1 MRLRKKLRMNDDW
14 KTLVPF
20 GDLHMGYA
28 TANLDKMQK
37 VVDYIKAKD
46 CKWIGMGD
54 FIDNTPPSHRF
65 YRQETSLTTPQQQ
78 VFDFVELVRPIKDTC
93 IGLIYGNH
101 EIRSLDY
108 KTGYDP
114 IKQMEELLGLSKNYR
129 GLGTQHYFHEA
140 PFDIFATHGKARGF
154 FFSTRTATK
163 INQLLK
169 LHELAEADLYLMGHV
184 HDILHFPINYVSGVD
199 SIVTKYFVLTGGF
212 VEYFGSYG
220 EAMNYTPVETGCNA
234 VHLNIYKKEVK
245 VERIC

>member
-1 MRLRKKLRMNDDW
+1 
-14 KTLVPF
+14 
-20 GDLHMGYA
+20 MGYA
-28 TANLDKMQK
+28 TANVDKMQK

-65 YRQETSLTTPQQQ
+65 YRQETSITTPQQQ
-78 VFDFVELVRPIKDTC
+78 VFDFVDLVKPIKDTC
-93 IGLIYGNH
+93 IGLI
-101 EIRSLDY
+101 
-108 KTGYDP
+108 YDP

-184 HDILHFPINYVSGVD
+184 HDLLHFPINYVSGVD

-220 EAMNYTPVETGCNA
+220 ETMNYTPVETGCNA
-234 VHLNIYKKEVK
+234 VHLNIYKKEVR